1 MDINGQMD
9 HKLIL
14 AENQHLFL
22 AAGGR
27 KFTNSLPVAI
37 IRAKNKGILLSFL
50 NAVR

>member
-1 MDINGQMD
+1 MD

-22 AAGGR
+22 PEGER

-37 IRAKNKGILLSFL
+37 IRAKNMGILLSFL